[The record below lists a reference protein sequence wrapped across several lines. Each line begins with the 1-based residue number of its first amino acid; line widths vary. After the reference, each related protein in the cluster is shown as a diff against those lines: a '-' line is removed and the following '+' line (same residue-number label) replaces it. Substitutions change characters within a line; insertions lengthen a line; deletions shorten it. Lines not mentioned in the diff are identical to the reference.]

1 MSIERN
7 ERIRFHERGT
17 LEAVTRWIATHHDG
31 IAEWFKNVRRQY
43 QVDRANVADGH
54 RAAILLL
61 KDAKDGGPA
70 RIGLLDVGGAT
81 LEDVTAWSTWQDPE
95 ASRRGSGLD
104 EEETQGNGGKAYM
117 YRLFTGPTRIL
128 GVRDRRRNCKGF
140 AGEAGT
146 VERGTPGWIPSLTA
160 GRDVEISSCE
170 AELRQVLQP
179 YGVTIDDFPTDV
191 RAAIKARQAFTLV
204 EGEQPALLYKGRID
218 ADDLIGKV
226 VRHEQSTLCL
236 EQVDFF
242 VIHNG
247 KMLNGGSKLV
257 LPAITPYPGLDSPV
271 VHEIPDQLPLDNGE
285 LISTTEGGTKE
296 KGRLILHTSM
306 ENMPNAYKNL
316 RPRWQIIYRTRH
328 QMIGSKPVSELAPA
342 TPGAAFVYGSVE
354 LAALEPAYV
363 EHGRRRPKDGPLM
376 EALDRFVAEKIREL
390 AHQINARRKQEL
402 DERALDEVHEENRKL
417 DDFKNQFLPTQGAGE
432 RPGTVG
438 VPPPPPPPPREWGKV
453 PDALEYSIPEGGV
466 HIGSG
471 ISVPLRPLLNVSVK
485 DATGRPVRV
494 TIEWL
499 TSDRHVADVSR
510 DGTLQAKEKGDC
522 EVWFRVKGIALESA
536 RIPVHVW
543 NVDHVL
549 LTPRNLEIPL
559 GTRQQIVAEVT
570 DDEGKRSTDV
580 LLDWRHDA
588 EDPMIVRI
596 NRAGIVTGNRLGRTA
611 ITAGAGNLWARIPV
625 EVTVIANP
633 EKQKRGGGF
642 PRLLLTG
649 RDVDPATGITRE
661 GDPDQPALWQEPS
674 DFVHNVWWLNVQ
686 SPDAA
691 FAFRQRSGNQALWRT
706 YHAEKLIEMVVQVW
720 MTEEFTRK
728 GESQRPEFWAAHLG
742 AVDRHRVRIVQQMWK
757 RLEAYVAGA
766 ADWDEE
772 SAA

>member
-1 MSIERN
+1 MVPLRSATRPGGRC
-7 ERIRFHERGT
+7 RI
-17 LEAVTRWIATHHDG
+17 
-31 IAEWFKNVRRQY
+31 
-43 QVDRANVADGH
+43 
-54 RAAILLL
+54 
-61 KDAKDGGPA
+61 A
-70 RIGLLDVGGAT
+70 RIALLDVGGAT

-128 GVRDRRRNCKGF
+128 GVRERRRNCKGF

-160 GRDVEISSCE
+160 GRDVEISSFE
-170 AELRQVLQP
+170 AELRQALQP
-179 YGVTIDDFPTDV
+179 YGMTIDDLPIGL
-191 RAAIKARQAFTLV
+191 RAAIKARQTFTLV

-218 ADDLIGKV
+218 AEDLIGKV

-242 VIHNG
+242 AIHNG
-247 KMLNGGSKLV
+247 RMLNGGSKLV

-271 VHEIPDQLPLDNGE
+271 IHEIPAQLPLDNGE
-285 LISTTEGGTKE
+285 LISTTESAAKE

-316 RPRWQIIYRTRH
+316 RPRWQVVYRTRH

-342 TPGAAFVYGSVE
+342 TPGAAFIYGTIE

-363 EHGRRRPKDGPLM
+363 EHGRRRPKEGPLV
-376 EALDRFVAEKIREL
+376 EALDRFVADKIREL

-417 DDFKNQFLPTQGAGE
+417 DEFKNQFLPTQGAGE
-432 RPGTVG
+432 GPGKNG
-438 VPPPPPPPPREWGKV
+438 VSHGGGGGGEWGKE
-453 PDALEYSIPEGGV
+453 PDALEYSIPEGGIHV
-466 HIGSG
+466 GKG
-471 ISVPLRPLLNVSVK
+471 ISVPLRTLLDVSVK
-485 DATGRPVRV
+485 DATGRPVRA
-494 TIEWL
+494 TIEWQ
-499 TSDRHVADVSR
+499 TSDRHVAHVSP
-510 DGTLQAKEKGDC
+510 DGTLQAMDKGDC
-522 EVWFRVKGIALESA
+522 EVRFRVKGTALESTQ
-536 RIPVHVW
+536 IPVRVW

-559 GTRQQIVAEVT
+559 GTRQEIVAEVT
-570 DDEGKRSTDV
+570 DDEGTRSTDV

-588 EDPMIVRI
+588 EDSMIVRI
-596 NRAGIVTGNRLGRTA
+596 SRDGIVTGNRLGRTA
-611 ITAGAGNLWARIPV
+611 IMAGAGGLWARIPV
-625 EVTVIANP
+625 EVTVIDNP
-633 EKQKRGGGF
+633 EKQKRGAGF
-642 PRLLLTG
+642 PRLLPTG
-649 RDVDPATGITRE
+649 RDVDPATGTTRE

-720 MTEEFTRK
+720 MTEEFTCK

-757 RLEAYVAGA
+757 RLESYVEVPSTGLRRVSHEGRAGVSRPKDGPGWSPSTGA
-766 ADWDEE
+766 PRCHGVFWW
-772 SAA
+772 